1 MADLYRLKAL
11 NYDQICLVHTLADS
25 PSDLIVEALPK
36 IDAYIAYRLER
47 EQEMLNILKTHSQ
60 MPFDDLFNK
69 VYEHKNVNK
78 DSMLREMA
86 MMSFNAQVDKLS
98 RESKIEKHSDLIK
111 YLHH

>member
-11 NYDQICLVHTLADS
+11 NYDLLCLVHTLADS
-25 PSDLIVEALPK
+25 PQDLMVEASPK

-60 MPFDDLFNK
+60 FHSDDLFNK
-69 VYEHKNVNK
+69 LYEHKNVNK
-78 DSMLREMA
+78 DSMLRDMA
-86 MMSFNAQVDKLS
+86 KMSFNAQVDKLC
-98 RESKIEKHSDLIK
+98 RESKIEKYSDLIK